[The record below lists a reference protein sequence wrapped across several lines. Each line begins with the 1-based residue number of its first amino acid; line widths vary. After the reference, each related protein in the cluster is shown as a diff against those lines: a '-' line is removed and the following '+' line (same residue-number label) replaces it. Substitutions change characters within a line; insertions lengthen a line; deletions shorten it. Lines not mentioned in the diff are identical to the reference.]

1 MKQVFPLL
9 VLIAATVSPVWAA
22 PKTTLLAVPSMNCA
36 ACPVTV
42 KLALTK
48 TPGVTKAEVNLDK
61 RQVLVSFDDTKTTA
75 ALLKQATSNAGY
87 PSDVVAT
94 TP

>member
-1 MKQVFPLL
+1 MKQAFPLL
-9 VLIAATVSPVWAA
+9 VLVAVTASPVWAA
-22 PKTTLLAVPSMNCA
+22 PKTTLLSVPGMNCA

-48 TPGVTKAEVNLDK
+48 TPGVTKAEVNLGK
-61 RQVLVSFDDTKTTA
+61 RQVLVSFDDTKTNTT
-75 ALLKQATSNAGY
+75 LLMQATSNAGY
-87 PSDVVAT
+87 PSDVVGT

>member
-1 MKQVFPLL
+1 MKQAFPLL
-9 VLIAATVSPVWAA
+9 VLIAVTASPVWAA
-22 PKTTLLAVPSMNCA
+22 HKTTLLSVPGMNCA

-61 RQVLVSFDDTKTTA
+61 RQVLVSFDDAKTNA
-75 ALLKQATSNAGY
+75 AMLIQATSNAGY
-87 PSDVVAT
+87 PSDVVVT

>member
-1 MKQVFPLL
+1 MKQAFPLL
-9 VLIAATVSPVWAA
+9 VLIAVTAGPVWAG
-22 PKTTLLAVPSMNCA
+22 PKTTLLSVPGMNCA

-48 TPGVTKAEVNLDK
+48 SPGVAKAEVNFDK
-61 RQVLVSFDDTKTTA
+61 RQVLVSFDNAKTNA
-75 ALLKQATSNAGY
+75 AVLMQATSIAGY
-87 PSDVVAT
+87 PSDVVGT

>member
-1 MKQVFPLL
+1 MKQAFPLL
-9 VLIAATVSPVWAA
+9 VLIAVTASPVWAA
-22 PKTTLLAVPSMNCA
+22 PKTTLLSVPGMNCA

-48 TPGVTKAEVNLDK
+48 TPGVAKAEVNLEK
-61 RQVLVSFDDTKTTA
+61 RQVLVSFDDAKTNA
-75 ALLKQATSNAGY
+75 AVLMQATSSAGY
-87 PSDVVAT
+87 PSNVVGT

>member
-1 MKQVFPLL
+1 MKQVLPLL
-9 VLIAATVSPVWAA
+9 VLIALTASPVWAA
-22 PKTTLLAVPSMNCA
+22 PKTTLLAVPGMNCA

-48 TPGVTKAEVNLDK
+48 TPGVTKAEVNFDK
-61 RQVLVSFDDTKTTA
+61 RQVLVSFDDAKTNAA
-75 ALLKQATSNAGY
+75 ALMQATRNAGY
-87 PSDVVAT
+87 PSDVVGT

>member
-1 MKQVFPLL
+1 MQLALPLV
-9 VLIAATVSPVWAA
+9 VLIAVTASPVWAA
-22 PKTTLLAVPSMNCA
+22 PKTTLLSVHGMNCA

-48 TPGVTKAEVNLDK
+48 TPGVSKAEVNLDK
-61 RQVLVSFDDTKTTA
+61 RQVLVSFDDAKTTA
-75 ALLKQATSNAGY
+75 VALMQATHNAGY
-87 PSDVVAT
+87 PSDVIAT

>member
-1 MKQVFPLL
+1 MKQALPLL
-9 VLIAATVSPVWAA
+9 VLIAATATPVWAA
-22 PKTTLLAVPSMNCA
+22 PKTTLLSVPGMNCA

-48 TPGVTKAEVNLDK
+48 TPGVTKAAVNLDK
-61 RQVLVSFDDTKTTA
+61 RQVLVSFDDAKTNA
-75 ALLKQATSNAGY
+75 AVLMQATSNAGY
-87 PSDVVAT
+87 PSDVVGT

>member
-1 MKQVFPLL
+1 MKQAFPLL
-9 VLIAATVSPVWAA
+9 VLIAVTASPVWAA
-22 PKTTLLAVPSMNCA
+22 PKTTLLSVPGMNCA

-48 TPGVTKAEVNLDK
+48 TPGVTKAEVNFDK
-61 RQVLVSFDDTKTTA
+61 RQVLVSFDDAKTNA
-75 ALLKQATSNAGY
+75 AMLMQATSNAGY
-87 PSDVVAT
+87 PSDVVGT

>member
-1 MKQVFPLL
+1 MKQALPLL
-9 VLIAATVSPVWAA
+9 VLIAATACPVRAA
-22 PKTTLLAVPSMNCA
+22 PKATLLSVPGMNCA
-36 ACPVTV
+36 ACPLTV

-61 RQVLVSFDDTKTTA
+61 RQVLVSFDDAKTNAA
-75 ALLKQATSNAGY
+75 ALMQATSNAGY
-87 PSDVVAT
+87 PSDVIGT